1 MKEKYEIYIVL
12 TYSGSMLS
20 RLINK
25 KTKEPYSHVSI
36 GLDKELN
43 ELYSFGR
50 LRPNNPVIGGFVKED
65 IINGTYARF
74 PKTTCAIYSLE
85 INKKQYKKLLR
96 ELKKFILSESRYR
109 YNFIGLVGVVIN
121 YPIERK
127 YNYFCSQFV
136 SSLLTNSG
144 ILLIDKKAGLTA
156 PRDFRE
162 CNELYLVYEGKL
174 QGYNI
179 VNPITC

>member
-1 MKEKYEIYIVL
+1 MGRKYKIYILL

-20 RLINK
+20 KVINK

-36 GLDKELN
+36 SLDEELKD
-43 ELYSFGR
+43 LYSFGR
-50 LRPNNPVIGGFVKED
+50 LRPNNPIIAGFVKED

-85 INKKQYKKLLR
+85 INKKQYNKLMR
-96 ELKKFILSESRYR
+96 ELRKFILSERKYR
-109 YNFIGLVGVVIN
+109 YNFIGLVGALVN

-136 SSLLTNSG
+136 STLLTSSG
-144 ILLIDKKAGLTA
+144 IILIDKKAGLTA

-162 CNELYLVYEGKL
+162 SNQLNLLYEGKL
-174 QGYNI
+174 HLYNI
-179 VNPITC
+179 VESITC